1 MRTLISELLDFRKLE
16 QGHVKLNVYEQNII
30 PFLKEIYLSF
40 YEYASGRSVTY
51 SFTTQEESILCWFDP
66 KQMQKVFTTC
76 CRMRSNTPN
85 RGLRSK
91 WW

>member
-40 YEYASGRSVTY
+40 TNMPPAV
-51 SFTTQEESILCWFDP
+51 Q
-66 KQMQKVFTTC
+66 
-76 CRMRSNTPN
+76 
-85 RGLRSK
+85 
-91 WW
+91 